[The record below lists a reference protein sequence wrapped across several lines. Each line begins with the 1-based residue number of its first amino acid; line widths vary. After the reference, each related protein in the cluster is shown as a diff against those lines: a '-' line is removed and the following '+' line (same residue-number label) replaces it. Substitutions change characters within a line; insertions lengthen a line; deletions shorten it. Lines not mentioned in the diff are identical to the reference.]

1 MRKKIAAIL
10 ASITLTITMF
20 FAPVNAPKAQAAG
33 FGMCSKWITTYAG
46 TAGVTTY
53 RASILFAAARLQ
65 IETGI
70 NRVIGLTPTTPLA
83 FDDYAPSPVKPVGP
97 IDATSRATITDE
109 VKSLLG
115 L

>member
-1 MRKKIAAIL
+1 MKRLLAAL
-10 ASITLTITMF
+10 AVAVLVACSPL
-20 FAPVNAPKAQAAG
+20 APVTRAQAATSAG
-33 FGMCSKWITTYAG
+33 IVCSKWITTYAG

-83 FDDYAPSPVKPVGP
+83 FDDYAPSPVKPECP